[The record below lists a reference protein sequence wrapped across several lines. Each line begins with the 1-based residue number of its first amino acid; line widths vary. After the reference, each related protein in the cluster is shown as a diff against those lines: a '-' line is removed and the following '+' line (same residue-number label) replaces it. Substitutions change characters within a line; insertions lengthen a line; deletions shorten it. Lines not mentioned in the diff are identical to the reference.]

1 MENMIN
7 RILNICCII
16 LFTGILLINNVS
28 AFENEFANGSVY
40 FNDKKCT
47 VYDAELK
54 VGEPAIIKAVV
65 YLKKNVDVSTALSA
79 SGFGYKNVDQPFEV
93 IKGSS
98 EFTDTA
104 REFDHNAGET
114 VTFEWIVQPT
124 DKAAGWTIPLNIA
137 FTFYDRDEK
146 EGYPIEFT
154 AANIMVH
161 DEQYTGSAP
170 TRTATD
176 PSSTDQPPSQGSPGF
191 GVVGAL
197 VGIAFVVIAIR
208 D

>member
-1 MENMIN
+1 MK
-7 RILNICCII
+7 
-16 LFTGILLINNVS
+16 LFKKIMLLCVLIYLTCNVS
-28 AFENEFANGSVY
+28 AVENDLVEYEVYYNGRVT
-40 FNDKKCT
+40 T

-54 VGEPAIIKAVV
+54 VGEPATIKAVV

-93 IKGSS
+93 IEGSS

-124 DKAAGWTIPLNIA
+124 DEAAGWTIPLNIA

-146 EGYPIEFT
+146 EGYPFKFT
-154 AANIMVH
+154 AANIVVH
-161 DEQYTGSAP
+161 DEHYSGPAP
-170 TRTATD
+170 TRTTTD

-191 GVVGAL
+191 GVAGAVL
-197 VGIAFVVIAIR
+197 GIVIVVMAR
-208 D
+208 RN

>member
-1 MENMIN
+1 MKLVKKIM
-7 RILNICCII
+7 L
-16 LFTGILLINNVS
+16 LFVLIYLTCNVS

-54 VGEPAIIKAVV
+54 VGEPATIKAVV
-65 YLKKNVDVSTALSA
+65 YLKRNVDVSTAIKA
-79 SGFGYKNVDQPFEV
+79 TGFDRKRKDQPFEV
-93 IKGSS
+93 IKGPS
-98 EFTDTA
+98 EFTETA

-114 VTFEWIVQPT
+114 VTFEWIVRPT
-124 DKAAGWTIPLNIA
+124 DEAAGWTIPLNIA

-146 EGYPIEFT
+146 EGYPFKFT

-161 DEQYTGSAP
+161 DEHYSGPAP
-170 TRTATD
+170 IRTTAD

-191 GVVGAL
+191 GVAGAL
-197 VGIAFVVIAIR
+197 LGIALVVMAR
-208 D
+208 RN

>member
-1 MENMIN
+1 MKLFKKIMLLCVMIY
-7 RILNICCII
+7 LTC
-16 LFTGILLINNVS
+16 NVS
-28 AFENEFANGSVY
+28 AVENDLVEYEVYYNGRVT
-40 FNDKKCT
+40 T

-54 VGEPAIIKAVV
+54 VGEPATIKAVV

-104 REFDHNAGET
+104 REFYHNAGET

-124 DKAAGWTIPLNIA
+124 DEAVGWTIPLNIA

-146 EGYPIEFT
+146 EGYPFSFT
-154 AANIMVH
+154 AANIRVH
-161 DEQYTGSAP
+161 DEHYSGPDP
-170 TRTATD
+170 TRTAD
-176 PSSTDQPPSQGSPGF
+176 PSSTDQTPSQGSPGF
-191 GVVGAL
+191 GAAGAL